1 MGNISTDNFADAIN
15 DELKLFEKSVLK
27 RVNESAQKAAKEA
40 VKNLKQNS
48 PKRSGKY
55 ASSWKSKKE
64 MQSLGEEVYTVYN
77 KDHYRLTHLLENGHI
92 NKKTGTRTKAVSHI
106 APAEQAAADEF
117 LKGLENLKL

>member
-1 MGNISTDNFADAIN
+1 MANISTENFSDAIN

-27 RVNESAQKAAKEA
+27 GINESAQKAAKEA

-48 PKRSGKY
+48 PKRSGEY

-64 MQSLGEEVYTVYN
+64 MQSLGEEVYTIYN

-92 NKKTGTRTKAVSHI
+92 NKKTGTRTKAVTHI

-117 LKGLENLKL
+117 LKGLENLNL

>member
-15 DELKLFEKSVLK
+15 DELKLFGKSVLK
-27 RVNESAQKAAKEA
+27 EVNESAQKAAKEA

-55 ASSWKSKKE
+55 ASSWRSKKE

-77 KDHYRLTHLLENGHI
+77 KDHYRL
-92 NKKTGTRTKAVSHI
+92 TGTRTKAVSHI